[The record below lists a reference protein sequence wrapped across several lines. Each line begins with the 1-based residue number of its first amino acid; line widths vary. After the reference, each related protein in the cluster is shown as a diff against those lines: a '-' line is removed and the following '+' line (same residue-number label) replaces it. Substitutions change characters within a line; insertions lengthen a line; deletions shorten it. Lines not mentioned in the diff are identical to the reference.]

1 MPLYDY
7 KGYATTGKKAG
18 REVTGTLEA
27 ANKQAL
33 RDALIKKGIALSTCS
48 EKSQIAK
55 SKSNAGLF
63 SKLQFSQSVSK
74 QEVKDFT
81 SQFATLQRADIPLVE
96 CLSAL
101 LEQMEN
107 ETFRTVLSDVK
118 TKVCEGAS
126 LTSALSDHP
135 KLFDTLYL
143 SMIKA
148 GESSGSLSVVLERL
162 TDILES
168 QQRLKSKVI
177 GAMVYPLIMVC
188 VGGILLIVIFV
199 FVIPRVTKMFEQ
211 QQKELPGITQFL
223 LDVAYV
229 FSHYWYLIIAG
240 ILLIIFG
247 FNKWINTES
256 GRLKWDAFKIRV
268 PIFGPVFR
276 LVSISRFAKT
286 LATLLASGV
295 PLLES
300 LSIVRAILGNEVLA
314 KVVDTARDSIRE
326 GDSLSSP
333 LKKSGEFPPLMVNMI
348 SSGERVGQLETMLNN
363 VANEFESI
371 VNARVAALTSLL
383 EPLMIVV
390 MGGTIGFVVIAIM
403 LPIMQLSDGFG

>member
-1 MPLYDY
+1 MPLYNY
-7 KGYATTGKKAG
+7 TGYATSGKK
-18 REVTGTLEA
+18 VTGTLDA
-27 ANKQAL
+27 ANKQVL
-33 RDALIKKGIALSTCS
+33 REQLQKKGIILSVCS
-48 EKSQIAK
+48 EKSQLAK
-55 SKSNAGLF
+55 GEKASILKKFNLG
-63 SKLQFSQSVSK
+63 QSVSK
-74 QEVKDFT
+74 QEIKDFT
-81 SQFATLQRADIPLVE
+81 SQFAALQRADIPLVE

-126 LTSALSDHP
+126 LASALGDHP
-135 KLFDTLYL
+135 KIFDTLYI

-148 GESSGSLSVVLERL
+148 GESSGSLNVVLERL

-168 QQRLKSKVI
+168 QQRLKSKII

-211 QQKELPGITQFL
+211 QQKTLPGITQFL

-229 FSHYWYLIIAG
+229 LSNYWMLIIPA
-240 ILLIIFG
+240 ILGLAYL
-247 FNKWINTES
+247 FNMWIHSKS
-256 GRLKWDAFKIRV
+256 GRLKWDAFKIKV

-300 LSIVRAILGNEVLA
+300 LSIVRSILGNEVLA
-314 KVVDTARDSIRE
+314 KVVDNARDCIRE
-326 GDSLSSP
+326 GDSLSAP

-348 SSGERVGQLETMLNN
+348 SSGERVGQLDTMLNN

>member
-27 ANKQAL
+27 ASKQAL
-33 RDALIKKGIALSTCS
+33 REQLLKKGIALSSWS

-55 SKSNAGLF
+55 TNGASGKF
-63 SKLQFSQSVSK
+63 KLQLHPSVSS

-96 CLSAL
+96 CLTAL

-107 ETFRTVLSDVK
+107 ETFRTVLSDIK

-126 LTSALSDHP
+126 LASALGDHP
-135 KLFDTLYL
+135 KIFDTLYL

-168 QQRLKSKVI
+168 QQRLKSKII
-177 GAMVYPLIMVC
+177 GAMVYPLIMIC

-223 LDVAYV
+223 LDVAYA
-229 FSHYWYLIIAG
+229 FSHFWWLIMIVAGLIAF
-240 ILLIIFG
+240 LFH
-247 FNKWINTES
+247 KWIHSPS
-256 GRLKWDAFKIRV
+256 GRLKWDAFKIKV
-268 PIFGPVFR
+268 PIFGSVFR

-300 LSIVRAILGNEVLA
+300 LAIVRAILGNEVLA
-314 KVVDTARDSIRE
+314 KVVDQARDSIRE
-326 GDSLSSP
+326 GDSLSAP
-333 LKKSGEFPPLMVNMI
+333 LKRSGEFPPLMVNMI